1 MTIRFL
7 KSINKKRRRG
17 DKLSLTVTDG
27 ACSQQRQ
34 DQAGGPRGP
43 AERPGF
49 QAALRVPPG
58 KKDDSD
64 RQHRALPEE
73 RYCPGVG
80 APAGLPL
87 CRAPSRP
94 WSRPGLQLPWS
105 GTHAV
110 QLEARLP
117 KLRVVCVVTAW
128 GHRPVVSDQ
137 GCCCHGEQR
146 GWEQG
151 QMSLKL
157 ALKKPFFIFLKLKK
171 DHHFLAYFPCT
182 YLKQPACS

>member
-73 RYCPGVG
+73 RYVLASERRPGSLSAVPRHGPGAGLACSSRGQERTLSSSKPDSPSSVLSVWLQPGVIVLSYQTRG
-80 APAGLPL
+80 AAVMGSRGAGN
-87 CRAPSRP
+87 
-94 WSRPGLQLPWS
+94 
-105 GTHAV
+105 
-110 QLEARLP
+110 
-117 KLRVVCVVTAW
+117 RV
-128 GHRPVVSDQ
+128 R
-137 GCCCHGEQR
+137 CH
-146 GWEQG
+146 
-151 QMSLKL
+151 
-157 ALKKPFFIFLKLKK
+157 
-171 DHHFLAYFPCT
+171 
-182 YLKQPACS
+182 

>member
-1 MTIRFL
+1 MTIRLL

-17 DKLSLTVTDG
+17 DTLSSTVTDG

-73 RYCPGVG
+73 RYCPG
-80 APAGLPL
+80 AG
-87 CRAPSRP
+87 RAPSLLCHRHSP
-94 WSRPGLQLPWS
+94 GDGLPCSSRCQECTLFSSKPDSLEAPCCLCDNSLGSSSCHIRPGVLLSWVAERL
-105 GTHAV
+105 GT
-110 QLEARLP
+110 
-117 KLRVVCVVTAW
+117 
-128 GHRPVVSDQ
+128 GSDVN
-137 GCCCHGEQR
+137 
-146 GWEQG
+146 
-151 QMSLKL
+151 
-157 ALKKPFFIFLKLKK
+157 
-171 DHHFLAYFPCT
+171 
-182 YLKQPACS
+182 